1 MAIKEPFESLDG
13 SRRNKSLSNLS
24 KENQEWFLHIVIQW

>member
-1 MAIKEPFESLDG
+1 MAIKEPFESLDE

-24 KENQEWFLHIVIQW
+24 EENQEWSLHIVIQ